1 VGTGVGAV
9 VDDGVRT
16 PWPPRIGRKG
26 IAGVFGLNTRPP
38 GGRNTG
44 VGAVA
49 ADDADADTL
58 RLRSSAPA
66 LDTVRARGVK
76 TDVRRTEDIVGSLL
90 SEPELRDVCLYESE
104 YSPVEFPGVRAG
116 KSMGRLSSSSESS
129 SPSVGGG
136 LIGSSSSSSSSA
148 ADRVGK
154 VGAEVEEV
162 KGAGAGAGVTKP
174 SGGRDSLLL
183 CECDCARG

>member
-1 VGTGVGAV
+1 
-9 VDDGVRT
+9 
-16 PWPPRIGRKG
+16 
-26 IAGVFGLNTRPP
+26 
-38 GGRNTG
+38 
-44 VGAVA
+44 
-49 ADDADADTL
+49 
-58 RLRSSAPA
+58 
-66 LDTVRARGVK
+66 VK

-162 KGAGAGAGVTKP
+162 EGAGAGAGVTKP

-183 CECDCARG
+183 